1 MSKVLV
7 TESYLTAI
15 GDAIRSKNSST
26 DRYKPSEMAGAIND
40 ITTQD
45 NTVLNSILDRSISG
59 DYVNDDL
66 TEVGGYAFANC
77 NNLTTATFT
86 KVTKIVKNAFS
97 YCRSLESIS
106 LPEVKE
112 IESSSFNYCSSLE
125 SISMP
130 KIEVLGS
137 DKELYG
143 IFNSS
148 YKMTTINIPSTIRSI
163 GKNAFKNTNI
173 TTINI
178 DKPTNSI
185 PGAPWGATGALVY
198 WQGKLALYTSVDLNG
213 GQWVD
218 SGTQVDGHTVYKS
231 DAGSYHISYGKS
243 ICTVTVSGYTKV
255 TVYATNYSE
264 SGYDYTEV
272 GPLDGEVVR
281 ASTTNVLSTRFQNSK
296 TDYKS
301 YTFNLPDT
309 NSHTFQILYSKDSG
323 NDQNDDRGYFYIVAE

>member
-45 NTVLNSILDRSISG
+45 NTVLNSILNRRISG
-59 DYVNDDL
+59 NYVNDDL

-77 NNLTTATFT
+77 NNLTAATFT
-86 KVTKIVKNAFS
+86 KVTKVGEGAF
-97 YCRSLESIS
+97 YFCRSLESIS

-112 IESSSFNYCSSLE
+112 IERYSFGWCSSLK
-125 SISMP
+125 SIS
-130 KIEVLGS
+130 
-137 DKELYG
+137 
-143 IFNSS
+143 
-148 YKMTTINIPSTIRSI
+148 IPSTIQSI
-163 GKNAFKNTNI
+163 NINAFNGAEI

-185 PGAPWGATGALVY
+185 PGEPWGATGALVY
-198 WQGKLALYTSVDLNG
+198 WQGKLTRDIVVDCNG

-218 SGTQVDGHTVYKS
+218 SGTQVDGHIVYQS
-231 DAGSYHISYGKS
+231 NVGSYHTSNGKS
-243 ICTVTVSGYTKV
+243 ICTVTVSGYSKV

-281 ASTTNVLSTRFQNSK
+281 ASTTNVLSTQSHNSK

-323 NDQNDDRGYFYIVAE
+323 YDQNDDRGYFYIVAE

>member
-7 TESYLTAI
+7 TESYLTDI
-15 GDAIRSKNSST
+15 GNAIRSKNRST
-26 DRYKPSEMAGAIND
+26 TKYKPSEMAGAIND

-45 NTVLNSILDRSISG
+45 NTVLNSILNRRIYG

-66 TEVGGYAFANC
+66 TEIGPYAFANC
-77 NNLTTATFT
+77 NLLTSATFMRA
-86 KVTKIVKNAFS
+86 TKISENAFS
-97 YCRSLESIS
+97 FCSSLESIS

-112 IESSSFNYCSSLE
+112 IKASSFGYCSSLE

-143 IFNSS
+143 VFNSS
-148 YKMTTINIPSTIRSI
+148 YKMTTINIPSTIQSI
-163 GKNAFKNTNI
+163 GKNAFKNANI

-178 DKPTNSI
+178 DKPADSI

-198 WQGKLALYTSVDLNG
+198 WQGKLAQYIEVNLNG

-218 SGTQVDGHTVYKS
+218 SGTQVDGHIVYKS
-231 DAGSYHISYGKS
+231 DAGSYHIANGKS
-243 ICTVTVSGYTKV
+243 ICTVKVSGYSKV

-296 TDYKS
+296 TDYKL

-323 NDQNDDRGYFYIVAE
+323 NDQNDDRGYFYLVAE

>member
-7 TESYLTAI
+7 TESYLTDI
-15 GDAIRSKNSST
+15 GDAIRNKKGST
-26 DRYKPSEMAGAIND
+26 IKYKPSEMAGAINA

-66 TEVGGYAFANC
+66 TEVGNSAFSFC

-112 IESSSFNYCSSLE
+112 IEASSFNYCSSLE

-148 YKMTTINIPSTIRSI
+148 YKMTTINIPSTIQSI
-163 GKNAFKNTNI
+163 GKNVFKNTNI

-178 DKPTNSI
+178 DKPANSI
-185 PGAPWGATGALVY
+185 PGAPWGAIGALVY
-198 WQGKLALYTSVDLNG
+198 WQGKLAQYTEVDLNG

-231 DAGSYHISYGKS
+231 DAGSYHIANGTST
-243 ICTVTVSGYTKV
+243 CTVTVSGCSKV

-281 ASTTNVLSTRFQNSK
+281 ASTTNVLSTRFHNSK

-323 NDQNDDRGYFYIVAE
+323 NDQNDDRGYFYLVAE

>member
-26 DRYKPSEMAGAIND
+26 TKYKPSEMAGAIND

-45 NTVLNSILDRSISG
+45 NTVLNSLLDRSISG

-66 TEVGGYAFANC
+66 TEVGNSAFSYC

-125 SISMP
+125 SISMQ

-148 YKMTTINIPSTIRSI
+148 YKMTTINLPSTIRSI
-163 GKNAFKNTNI
+163 GKNAFKNTRI

-178 DKPTNSI
+178 DKPADSI

-198 WQGKLALYTSVDLNG
+198 WQGKLTRYTEVDLNG

-218 SGTQVDGHTVYKS
+218 SGTKVDGHIVYKS
-231 DAGSYHISYGKS
+231 DAGSYHIDNGTST
-243 ICTVTVSGYTKV
+243 CTVKVSGYSSV
-255 TVYATNYSE
+255 TVYARSYAEPS
-264 SGYDYTEV
+264 YDYLEV
-272 GPLDGEVVR
+272 GSLDGTATRDASSNVLTTR
-281 ASTTNVLSTRFQNSK
+281 GNPSSTTYS
-296 TDYKS
+296 S
-301 YTFNLPDT
+301 YTFTIKDKEQ
-309 NSHTFQILYSKDSG
+309 HTFQILYSKDSSS
-323 NDQNDDRGYFYIVAE
+323 NAYDDRGYFYLVAE

>member
-7 TESYLTAI
+7 TESYLTDI
-15 GDAIRSKNSST
+15 GDAIRNKNGST
-26 DRYKPSEMAGAIND
+26 GKYKPSEMAGAIND

-66 TEVGGYAFANC
+66 TEVGPHAFSDC
-77 NNLTTATFT
+77 NNITSATFMR
-86 KVTKIVKNAFS
+86 VTKIGENAFS
-97 YCRSLESIS
+97 SCRSLESIS

-112 IESSSFNYCSSLE
+112 IERYSFGWCSSLK
-125 SISMP
+125 SIS
-130 KIEVLGS
+130 
-137 DKELYG
+137 
-143 IFNSS
+143 
-148 YKMTTINIPSTIRSI
+148 IPSTIQSI
-163 GKNAFKNTNI
+163 GKNAFENTNI
-173 TTINI
+173 TTINV
-178 DKPTNSI
+178 DKPANSI
-185 PGAPWGATGALVY
+185 PGAPWGATRALVY
-198 WQGKLALYTSVDLNG
+198 WQGKLAQYTEVDLNG

-231 DAGSYHISYGKS
+231 DAGSYHTAYGKS
-243 ICTVTVSGYTKV
+243 ICTVNVSGCSKV

-309 NSHTFQILYSKDSG
+309 YSHTFQILYSKDSG

>member
-7 TESYLTAI
+7 TESYLTDI
-15 GDAIRSKNSST
+15 GDAIRNKNGST
-26 DRYKPSEMAGAIND
+26 TKYKPSEMADAIND

-77 NNLTTATFT
+77 NNLTAATFT

-112 IESSSFNYCSSLE
+112 IEASSFNYCSSLE

-143 IFNSS
+143 VFNSS
-148 YKMTTINIPSTIRSI
+148 YKMTTINIPSTIQSI
-163 GKNAFKNTNI
+163 GKYVFKNTNI

-178 DKPTNSI
+178 DKPADSI
-185 PGAPWGATGALVY
+185 PGSPWGATGATVN
-198 WQGKLALYTSVDLNG
+198 WT
-213 GQWVD
+213 
-218 SGTQVDGHTVYKS
+218 GTT
-231 DAGSYHISYGKS
+231 
-243 ICTVTVSGYTKV
+243 
-255 TVYATNYSE
+255 
-264 SGYDYTEV
+264 
-272 GPLDGEVVR
+272 
-281 ASTTNVLSTRFQNSK
+281 
-296 TDYKS
+296 
-301 YTFNLPDT
+301 
-309 NSHTFQILYSKDSG
+309 
-323 NDQNDDRGYFYIVAE
+323 